1 MKSSSTVASIQW
13 FWKKLFFSKIFRNVI
28 CSPAILNLMTPTHI
42 FLIIFISKM
51 PSRVQKFNNNKVS
64 FWLTLKHGRTKFW
77 KLIKMFS
84 NHSDFCFHITV
95 PKILDKKSL
104 YGRKKN
110 IPKIFEKNPTFFK
123 IITEERWWRN
133 FSLIFSEST
142 KNLVVIIHRS

>member
-1 MKSSSTVASIQW
+1 
-13 FWKKLFFSKIFRNVI
+13 
-28 CSPAILNLMTPTHI
+28 
-42 FLIIFISKM
+42 
-51 PSRVQKFNNNKVS
+51 
-64 FWLTLKHGRTKFW
+64 
-77 KLIKMFS
+77 MFS

-123 IITEERWWRN
+123 IITEERWWRK